1 MSHFWNDSLMNLSE
15 PNIDVCVLSQLS
27 INRKNM
33 QFVDIP
39 IWISE
44 WTRDIL
50 RDHLFLNVPK
60 DYRNFE

>member
-50 RDHLFLNVPK
+50 RDHLLLNVPK
-60 DYRNFE
+60 DYRNFV